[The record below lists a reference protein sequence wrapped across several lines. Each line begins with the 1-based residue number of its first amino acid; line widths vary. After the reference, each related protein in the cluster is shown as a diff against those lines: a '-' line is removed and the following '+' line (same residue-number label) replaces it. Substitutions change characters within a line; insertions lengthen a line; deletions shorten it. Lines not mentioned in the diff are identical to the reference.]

1 MSLGNF
7 KRGTGKKFAGFL
19 GKQGFYLLMIACI
32 GIIGVTALVSSLSNG
47 GDNEINNYPS
57 PTPTDKPASNQ
68 NPIIENPNN
77 SAAKVIMRVP
87 VSGDI
92 LRPYAMESLVYSA
105 TLNQWQT
112 HSGVD
117 IKAEEGTNVV
127 AALDGKVK
135 SVTNDAL
142 MGNTVVIEHNGGL
155 VTVYASLKSTAIK
168 ENDTVTKGQTIGA
181 VGTTASFEV
190 SDGPHLH
197 FEVKLNGDNVS
208 PMDYFAAVK

>member
-7 KRGTGKKFAGFL
+7 KRVTGKKFVGFL

-32 GIIGVTALVSSLSNG
+32 GIIGVTALVSSLNRG
-47 GDNEINNYPS
+47 GTDINNYPT
-57 PTPTDKPASNQ
+57 PTPTAKPASNQ
-68 NPIIENPNN
+68 NPIIEDPNN
-77 SAAKVIMRVP
+77 SAVKVVMKMP

-142 MGNTVVIEHNGGL
+142 MGNTVVIEHDGGL
-155 VTVYASLKSTAIK
+155 VTIYASLKSAAVK
-168 ENDTVTKGQTIGA
+168 ANDSVTKGQTIGA
-181 VGTTASFEV
+181 VGSTASFEV

-197 FEVKLNGDNVS
+197 FEVKLNGEYVS
-208 PMDYFAAVK
+208 PMNYFAAVK